1 MKRGKK
7 DNLHAKVILLGGTY
21 SGKTS
26 IINSYIHENF
36 VEDCEATFSC
46 NYCRKKIEINNK
58 VIIMDIWDTPG
69 NELYK
74 KFNTF
79 YIKDADA
86 IILVYD
92 ITSSSNFKYL
102 QNYWESYII
111 SNIPRNTSKK
121 KIFCYII

>member
-7 DNLHAKVILLGGTY
+7 DNLHAKVILLGGPY

-26 IINSYIHENF
+26 IIKRYFYKYFDECY
-36 VEDCEATFSC
+36 ERTCLCD
-46 NYCRKKIEINNK
+46 YYRQKIEINNK

-121 KIFCYII
+121 KIFFYII